1 MDDEDTEPPVPAGLG
16 NLSASL
22 QAVADFLEIDEDL
35 IAVAAASSPPIRE
48 PSGFAE
54 WVASRPA
61 EEKDALLARVA
72 LAERPVGRR
81 ELAGQLFGEADDPL
95 GALRWCLADLRRA

>member
-1 MDDEDTEPPVPAGLG
+1 VIRRVRLLG
-16 NLSASL
+16 HPRIENERQRCPLPRGMKP
-22 QAVADFLEIDEDL
+22 Q
-35 IAVAAASSPPIRE
+35 
-48 PSGFAE
+48 
-54 WVASRPA
+54 
-61 EEKDALLARVA
+61 ALLARVA